1 MSENGKGIK
10 NNSEILYIYEAIMC
24 NPNGDPDNENKPRMD
39 WKTRRNLVS
48 DVRLKRYIRDYLHTV
63 RDQDI
68 FVRKVDGHHVDATDR
83 IKQLLEGKNTD
94 LKDSESI
101 LQLARET
108 WIDVRLFGAVIPI
121 KGEKSGGGAGQSIA
135 ITGPVQFT
143 WGYSLNKVELL
154 DSATITSV
162 FSAAKETGGTFGK
175 DWKVK
180 YSLLAFYGRINK
192 YSALASGMTQDDL
205 VLLDEAIW
213 NALETQ
219 TNTRTKIGQF
229 PLLYI
234 RVEMK
239 EDSNR
244 ILGDL
249 RQYISIDPDEN
260 IESTRDY
267 RLDLTRLIERLE
279 SAGFVEKVNIKISD
293 SVNIVGDLER
303 LNDKL
308 NRL

>member
-1 MSENGKGIK
+1 MGEIK
-10 NNSEILYIYEAIMC
+10 NNSEILYLYEAIKC

-48 DVRLKRYIRDYLHTV
+48 DVRLKRYIRDYLNV
-63 RDQDI
+63 IKELDI
-68 FVRKVDGHHVDATDR
+68 FVRKVDGRHVDATDR
-83 IKQLLEGKNTD
+83 VTKLLKEKTGSSD
-94 LKDSESI
+94 LKDANKI
-101 LQLARET
+101 LKLAKEN

-121 KGEKSGGGAGQSIA
+121 KGEKSGGGAGQSIS

-154 DSATITSV
+154 ESYSITSV
-162 FSAAKETGGTFGK
+162 LSGAESGEGNIGK
-175 DWKVK
+175 DWRVR

-192 YSALASGMTQDDL
+192 YSARESGMTEDDL
-205 VLLDEAIW
+205 KLLDEAVW

-229 PLLYI
+229 PLLYV

-249 RQYISIDPDEN
+249 RQYISMEPDEN
-260 IESTRDY
+260 IESTEDY
-267 RLDLTRLIERLE
+267 TLDLTRLIEKLK
-279 SAGFVEKVNIKISD
+279 SADFVNKVYVKVSDGLNIKG
-293 SVNIVGDLER
+293 NLEDLGE
-303 LNDKL
+303 KL
-308 NRL
+308 V